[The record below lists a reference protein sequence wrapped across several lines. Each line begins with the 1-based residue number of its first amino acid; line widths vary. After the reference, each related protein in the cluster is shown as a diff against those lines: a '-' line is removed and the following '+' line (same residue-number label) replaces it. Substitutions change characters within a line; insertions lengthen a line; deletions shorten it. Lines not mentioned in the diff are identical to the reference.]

1 MIDRNAYP
9 LDRRSSYRFKIPE
22 SQVSYK
28 LIGGGSARTAL
39 MDMTKSS
46 VRFEIRHRVDTGEM
60 VEITLS
66 VPNKE
71 KISARGHVVW
81 VSNSKPPFY
90 AVVQLLPFGTDK
102 RYNSLQ
108 CLEKLKELEQEYL
121 YKIV

>member
-1 MIDRNAYP
+1 VVNKNEYP
-9 LDRRSSYRFKIPE
+9 LDRRSAYRFKVPD

-28 LIGGGSARTAL
+28 LLGGGSARTSL

-46 VRFEIRHRVDTGEM
+46 VRFEIRHRVDPGEL
-60 VEITLS
+60 VEVILS

-71 KISARGHVVW
+71 RISAKGHIVW

-102 RYNSLQ
+102 RYNTLQ
-108 CLEKLKELEQEYL
+108 CLEQLKELEQEYL
-121 YKIV
+121 FKII